1 MELKSSTKSHTL
13 FIILIGKNLAEYFQT
28 GGFFFCVTCV
38 FISDCVFFFFC
49 LNRIIEEN
57 NGKPPLT
64 YTKLQAIAKTI
75 GLPKRPIP
83 APTMDDMKGIT
94 ITEKQNSVTELSD
107 RVICKDVWT
116 FI

>member
-13 FIILIGKNLAEYFQT
+13 FIILKGKNLAEHFQT
-28 GGFFFCVTCV
+28 GDFFSVLLVLSFL
-38 FISDCVFFFFC
+38 DCVFVC

-75 GLPKRPIP
+75 GPPKRPIP

-94 ITEKQNSVTELSD
+94 IPEKQTSVTELSD
-107 RVICKDVWT
+107 KVICNDVWT